1 MKIFVKTVCLIVLIL
16 PAYCLFSEENQDNDD
31 EVLTVRTQFPRYRV
45 LYDHQKTLQEVQDQ
59 LEKEKSGEE
68 NKTVESEK

>member
-1 MKIFVKTVCLIVLIL
+1 MKTFVKTVCLIVLIL
-16 PAYCLFSEENQDNDD
+16 SVCCLFSEENQDD

-68 NKTVESEK
+68 NETEESEK